1 MDRDA
6 AEHLRVLA
14 RQIRAS
20 RGMDLAR
27 LRAIRRQL
35 DQGEYQITPAAI
47 ADALIAME
55 RLLAAAPRADNGS
68 EE

>member
-1 MDRDA
+1 MD
-6 AEHLRVLA
+6 H
-14 RQIRAS
+14 
-20 RGMDLAR
+20 AR

-55 RLLAAAPRADNGS
+55 ALLAAADGADTSS
-68 EE
+68 EQ